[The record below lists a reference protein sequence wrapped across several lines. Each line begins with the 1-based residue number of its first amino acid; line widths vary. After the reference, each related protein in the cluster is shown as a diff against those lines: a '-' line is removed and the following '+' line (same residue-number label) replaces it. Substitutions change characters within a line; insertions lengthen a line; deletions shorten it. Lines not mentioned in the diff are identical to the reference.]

1 MTIPNPGK
9 VINTLKT
16 VFPNGEH
23 LGKIKAQR
31 KKLNTPAILT
41 ALALSDADEL
51 EGKGVYVNYEFT
63 QNNKLVTVYIGLY
76 GIGIIAC
83 YYADNDEWH
92 ECQSYGNYGK
102 NFASGGNWSVT
113 NKSTNP
119 PEGIKNLMKTL

>member
-1 MTIPNPGK
+1 MTNPNLAE

-16 VFPNGEH
+16 VFPGGEH

-31 KKLNTPAILT
+31 KLNTTAVLA

-51 EGKGVYVNYEFT
+51 EGKGVYINYEFT

-76 GIGIIAC
+76 AIGIIAC
-83 YYADNDEWH
+83 YYTASDDWH
-92 ECQSYGNYGK
+92 SCQSHGNYGK

-119 PEGIKNLMKTL
+119 PECIKNLIKAL

>member
-41 ALALSDADEL
+41 ALALSDADEGCTVDSNEAIAH
-51 EGKGVYVNYEFT
+51 EGCSG
-63 QNNKLVTVYIGLY
+63 
-76 GIGIIAC
+76 
-83 YYADNDEWH
+83 
-92 ECQSYGNYGK
+92 QSDSN
-102 NFASGGNWSVT
+102 
-113 NKSTNP
+113 
-119 PEGIKNLMKTL
+119 EG